1 MSTNF
6 LSGVLAAVTVQPEP
20 PLLSTAEATGLL
32 PEPQPINSSVI
43 DDAMS
48 GLYEVQ
54 LKLRQFDLVA
64 GKDQVVIQQ
73 AREKKATDDL
83 QDAIKKQQ
91 EADQHHS
98 FWDSLE
104 HAALDVAKVATTV
117 GSLAAAVATAGAG
130 TPLVVA
136 STLALSVGSTVV
148 SETKCL
154 GAASQWVALGMGLA
168 GAGVGAIGALSTT
181 ALSSGTLKALGEVG
195 TGATALAGGA
205 TAAAGGAHV
214 ESGEFAAEAQ
224 EAAADAENDKT
235 TADREN
241 EAAKFTIDH
250 TSEQDEGHRQTLQ
263 TIQGVIQT
271 NDRTNADI
279 ASARS

>member
-1 MSTNF
+1 MSATF
-6 LSGVLAAVTVQPEP
+6 LAGVVASVTVQPEP
-20 PLLSTAEATGLL
+20 PPLSTAEATGLL

-91 EADQHHS
+91 EAEQHHG
-98 FWDSLE
+98 FWDNLE

-148 SETKCL
+148 SETKCF
-154 GAASQWVALGMGLA
+154 GAASQWLALGMGVA

-181 ALSSGTLKALGEVG
+181 ALGSGTLKALGEVSA
-195 TGATALAGGA
+195 GASAVAGGA

-224 EAAADAENDKT
+224 EAAADAENDET

-241 EAAKFTIDH
+241 DAAKFTIDR
-250 TSEQDEGHRQTLQ
+250 TSEQDKAHRQTLQ

-271 NDRTNADI
+271 NDRTSADI
-279 ASARS
+279 ASARI